1 MTILPFRKKP
11 NPPVV
16 PSVPGRAAISIK
28 GCSFENNG
36 IGVLVGENVE
46 VDMTDTSFVGN
57 GIGVAAGS
65 IDEQILQALG
75 QLPMSDRFVIV
86 GEIREI
92 ARAGSA
98 EQREEIIRGS
108 TLANRLSVV
117 ANAATIAQWISG
129 VVTGL
134 SATVGLD
141 RLVGAVMG

>member
-11 NPPVV
+11 NPPAV
-16 PSVPGRAAISIK
+16 PSAPSRAAISMK
-28 GCSFENNG
+28 DCRFENNG
-36 IGVLVGENVE
+36 VGVLVGGNVE
-46 VDMTDTSFVGN
+46 IDMTNTSFVGN
-57 GIGVAAGS
+57 GIGVVAGN

-75 QLPMSDRFVIV
+75 QLPVSDRFVIA
-86 GEIREI
+86 GEIGEI
-92 ARAGSA
+92 SRAGSA

-134 SATVGLD
+134 SSTVGLD
-141 RLVGAVMG
+141 RLVRTLMG